1 MTNAQPTH
9 TQINTC
15 PQCGHRSEWQV
26 LLSISIHDWRHWC
39 IACLGANAG
48 NTTEPSDASGYTDE
62 VSIEVIS

>member
-15 PQCGHRSEWQV
+15 PQCGHRTEWQV
-26 LLSISIHDWRHWC
+26 LMSISIHDWQHRC
-39 IACLGANAG
+39 VTCLRTMGG
-48 NTTEPSDASGYTDE
+48 YTTEPSDASGYTDE